1 MTKRMIGLLCTGGLA
16 LALTAC
22 GSSGSNSAASD
33 SGKLTPVT
41 VAFTYSW
48 KGEYAPLVLADEK
61 GYFAKQGL
69 KVTFKEGKG
78 SQVVYSS
85 LGDATDTFVIGPSSD
100 AAEAISSGVPIIDV
114 ATFVPVTPS
123 VFVAKPDTTLATP
136 QDLVGKHVGLRS
148 GADASLFFKAF
159 LTKNGVDPAKVKLT
173 EMNSAAATTAF
184 LNGTVEVVDAF
195 TNNELPTM
203 QQKLGKA
210 PNTLA
215 FSDFGFPILGQG
227 VAVSTAMAKAK
238 PDLIKKFLSAEAQ
251 GIQAAKK
258 DPAAAAKA
266 IKSKESAKLPDESIV
281 EQQVKATLDVM
292 VPEPGHQLGWLS
304 EATWIKMLDLFKQAG
319 QTESNLPVSK
329 YYTNQFLSQ

>member
-1 MTKRMIGLLCTGGLA
+1 MTKRMIGLLCTVGLA

-22 GSSGSNSAASD
+22 GSSGSD
-33 SGKLTPVT
+33 SGGSGGSNLTPVT

-48 KGEYAPLVLADEK
+48 KGEYAPLVLADEQ

-78 SQVVYSS
+78 SQVAYSS

-100 AAEAISSGVPIIDV
+100 AAEAISGGVPIIDV

-123 VFVAKPDTTLATP
+123 VLVAKPGTTLSTP

-159 LTKNGVDPAKVKLT
+159 LKTNGVDPSKVNVT
-173 EMNSAAATTAF
+173 DMNSAAATTAF
-184 LNGTVEVVDAF
+184 LNGTVQVVDAF
-195 TNNELPTM
+195 TNNELPTI
-203 QQKLGKA
+203 QQKLGQA

-215 FSDFGFPILGQG
+215 FNDFGFPILGQG
-227 VAVSTAMAKAK
+227 VTVSTAMAKAK
-238 PDLIKKFLSAEAQ
+238 PDLVKKFLIAEAQ
-251 GIQAAKK
+251 GIDAAKK
-258 DPAAAAKA
+258 DPAGAAKA
-266 IKSKESAKLPDESIV
+266 LKSKESAKLPDQAIV
-281 EQQVKATLDVM
+281 EQQVKSTLAVM

-304 EATWIKMLDLFKQAG
+304 DATWTKMLDLFKQAG
-319 QTESNLPVSK
+319 QTETSLPLSK
-329 YYTNQFLSQ
+329 YYTNEFLSQ